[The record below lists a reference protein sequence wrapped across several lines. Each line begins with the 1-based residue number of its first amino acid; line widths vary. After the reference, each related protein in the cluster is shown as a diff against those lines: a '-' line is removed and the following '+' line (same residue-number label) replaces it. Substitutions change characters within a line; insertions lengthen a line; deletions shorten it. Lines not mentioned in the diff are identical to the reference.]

1 MLWLLSVLALVFA
14 PGLVAAL
21 STKPF
26 LPDPALAPLRA
37 VVSGFVV
44 AGGGL
49 LVASLFAD
57 WWTFHNFD
65 LGTPSTGDA
74 GSPFVRLI
82 VGTGVACAGLT
93 LLGIWGR
100 RNWAVFG
107 LPFAWV
113 LLGLA
118 RLWVTGGLDLEHNN
132 GEILSGLTLASW
144 GLLLLTAAA
153 AAASVIRIAERRA
166 RPTVPPAPS

>member
-1 MLWLLSVLALVFA
+1 MLWLLSVLAMVFA

-37 VVSGFVV
+37 VVSGIVL
-44 AGGGL
+44 AGCGL
-49 LVASLFAD
+49 LVASLFSD
-57 WWTFHNFD
+57 WWVFHNFD
-65 LGTPSTGDA
+65 LEAPATGDA
-74 GSPFVRLI
+74 ASTFVRLI
-82 VGTGVACAGLT
+82 VSTGLACGVLT

-107 LPFAWV
+107 LPVAWV

-118 RLWVTGGLDLEHNN
+118 RIWVTGGLDLEHNN
-132 GEILSGLTLASW
+132 GEIRSGLTLASW
-144 GLLLLTAAA
+144 GMLLVTGAA
-153 AAASVIRIAERRA
+153 AAASVIRITERRSQL
-166 RPTVPPAPS
+166 TPA